1 MSRAPALAAPA
12 PCIWMS
18 AGLVTYKLCDRAFD
32 CERCPLDL
40 ALSGAGREPEQHEGA
55 GAVEFP
61 DDLAF
66 APGHTWLRP
75 AGGEASTRFRFGIDA
90 LAALLV
96 GRTAGFRCDADDRL
110 VAAGETL
117 GTLDVDAGALAL
129 AAPIAGRVRRGN
141 PVLADDPAL
150 ASREP
155 YGRGWLVELAAERP
169 EDAGGLLRSE
179 TAREQAALDLRHFR
193 RRIALELLADPDDVG
208 PTLADG
214 GERITD
220 VRRLLGPAA
229 YLRLLQELV
238 R

>member
-1 MSRAPALAAPA
+1 
-12 PCIWMS
+12 MS

-32 CERCPLDL
+32 CEHCPLDL
-40 ALSGAGREPEQHEGA
+40 ALSGTGRETDRRDGA

-61 DDLAF
+61 DDLAYT
-66 APGHTWLRP
+66 PGHTWLRP
-75 AGGEASTRFRFGIDA
+75 AGGEASARFRFGIDA

-96 GRTAGFRCDADDRL
+96 GRTAGFRCDADGRL

-117 GTLDVDAGALAL
+117 GTLDVDAGGLAL

-141 PVLADDPAL
+141 VALVEDPAL

-155 YGRGWLVELAAERP
+155 YERGWLVELAAERP
-169 EDAGGLLRSE
+169 EDAALLLRSE
-179 TAREQAALDLRHFR
+179 AAREQAALDLRHFR

-214 GERITD
+214 GERLTD
-220 VRRLLGPAA
+220 LRRILGADA
-229 YLRLLQELV
+229 YLRLLRDLV